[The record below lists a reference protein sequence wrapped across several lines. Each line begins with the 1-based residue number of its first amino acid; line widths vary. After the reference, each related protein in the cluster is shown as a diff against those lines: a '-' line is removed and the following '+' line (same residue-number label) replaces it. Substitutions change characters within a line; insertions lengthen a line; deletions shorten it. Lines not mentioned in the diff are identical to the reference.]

1 MQRKSFYNIQN
12 GKTEADIFIYGAIGA
27 SFWENGVGADQFVKD
42 FRALELLYDK
52 INVHINSPGGSIHDG
67 LPISNV
73 IRASK
78 KDIHTYVD
86 GIAFSMASIIAIS
99 GKTVHMASNSM
110 LMLHNASNWVS
121 GNAKFLREA
130 ADELDKYDLILMQTI
145 SDKTGMSIDDIKSQI
160 FDYNDH
166 YYTATEA
173 KEAGLCNVIESYTSE
188 QIPDDVKNLSQEKV
202 FKYYANANEEKRD
215 DGIFKRVLNHFRDL
229 GLLNKPK
236 EEKTDNMDFSNS
248 LNLLNKESLTAED
261 KTAIVNEIKNF
272 TGANEKFTPEE
283 VKNKLEDATKPLNE
297 ELTALKAEKKAL
309 EEKVATLEAAVP
321 TPAPAPV
328 RNGNDPVQEPQ
339 NDFRTSVDDELEA
352 MKKL

>member
-12 GKTEADIFIYGAIGA
+12 GKTEADIFIYGVIG
-27 SFWENGVGADQFVKD
+27 SSWWESGVAADQFVKD
-42 FRALELLYDK
+42 FKTLEQQYDR
-52 INVHINSPGGSIHDG
+52 INVHINSPGGSIWEG
-67 LPISNV
+67 LPISNCL
-73 IRASK
+73 RASK
-78 KDIHTYVD
+78 KDVHTYVD
-86 GIAFSMASIIAIS
+86 GIAYSMAAIIAIS
-99 GKTVHMASNSM
+99 GKTVHMASNAM
-110 LMLHNASNWVS
+110 MMFHNASTIAM
-121 GNAKFLREA
+121 GNAKDFRTV
-130 ADELDKYDLILMQTI
+130 ADELDKYDSSLLQTI
-145 SDKTGMSIDDIKSQI
+145 ADKTGKNVDDVKAEM
-160 FDYNDH
+160 FDYADH
-166 YYTATEA
+166 YYTANEA
-173 KEAGLCNVIESYTSE
+173 KEAGLCDIVESYTAE
-188 QIPDDVKNLSQEKV
+188 KVPADVKNLSREQV
-202 FKYYANANEEKRD
+202 FQYYENFNEEKRD
-215 DGIFKRVLNHFRDL
+215 EGIFKRVLNHFRDL
-229 GLLNKPK
+229 GLLNKSK

-283 VKNKLEDATKPLNE
+283 VKNKLEDATKPLND